1 MNILS
6 VRHIGSIILL
16 AIMTV
21 VAENLVF
28 KDEAFPYEIV
38 CQPQWVED
46 VKNDTLLQL
55 RREGRKTRFKLRKYT
70 LDSTEWDE
78 PMLWARYQFA
88 VDKQMAE
95 DTFGVVLFSDTGM
108 DMSIGDLRAFELCAL
123 YIQALGGD
131 TVWWGQVSRWT
142 ATRKYGY
149 YAEIITDTTDLLE
162 NIDSYEAMLDSIRI
176 VFASSAYRVGPS
188 IRKRAPV
195 VPDGNRN
202 HINDLLGRKIPLR
215 NRCGS
220 ALLVDGRIKR
230 LLLGERS
237 VR

>member
-1 MNILS
+1 MKKLSARNIGGIVLMA
-6 VRHIGSIILL
+6 VLT
-16 AIMTV
+16 A
-21 VAENLVF
+21 VAENLIF

-38 CQPQWVED
+38 CQTQWVED

-55 RREGRKTRFKLRKYT
+55 RREGKKTRFKLRKYT
-70 LDSTEWDE
+70 LDSTDWDE

-88 VDKQMAE
+88 VDKEMAE

-108 DMSIGDLRAFELCAL
+108 DMSFGDLRAFELCAL
-123 YIQALGGD
+123 YIQTLGGD

-162 NIDSYEAMLDSIRI
+162 NIDLYEAMLDSVRI
-176 VFASSAYRVGPS
+176 VFTTFAHRVGPPAGKPAVIANS
-188 IRKRAPV
+188 TEYHV
-195 VPDGNRN
+195 
-202 HINDLLGRKIPLR
+202 NDLLGRKIPLQ

-220 ALLVDGRIKR
+220 ALLVGRKLKR
-230 LLLGERS
+230 ILLGERP
-237 VR
+237 VQ